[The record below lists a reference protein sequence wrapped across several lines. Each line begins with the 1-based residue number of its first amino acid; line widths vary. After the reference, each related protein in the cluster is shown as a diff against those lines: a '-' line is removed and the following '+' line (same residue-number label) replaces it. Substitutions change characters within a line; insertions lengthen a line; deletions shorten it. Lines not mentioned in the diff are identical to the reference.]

1 LVFTFL
7 NQGGI
12 VGGPNR
18 RELVARQCWVKLTP
32 CPPLQG
38 FKRYRATI
46 SGRRMTDKMFM
57 KIPVIGTVL
66 LKSAVAR
73 FTRTLGTLLRSGV
86 PILQG
91 LEITANTSD
100 NTVVRSA
107 VMEAR
112 SSIAAGEAIADPL
125 EKTEVFPPMVT
136 QMIRVGEETG
146 NLDEMLEKIAD
157 FYDDEVENAVESLV
171 KAIEPAMM
179 VVLGVIVGG
188 IVIAMYL
195 PIFSLITT
203 VGAG

>member
-1 LVFTFL
+1 MSLKLKFALSVAGLFSFVIYMIGICVLIIWFNLTAEEQAFLQQILAERIVDLLV
-7 NQGGI
+7 
-12 VGGPNR
+12 
-18 RELVARQCWVKLTP
+18 
-32 CPPLQG
+32 
-38 FKRYRATI
+38 
-46 SGRRMTDKMFM
+46 S
-57 KIPVIGTVL
+57 
-66 LKSAVAR
+66 
-73 FTRTLGTLLRSGV
+73 
-86 PILQG
+86 
-91 LEITANTSD
+91 
-100 NTVVRSA
+100 
-107 VMEAR
+107 
-112 SSIAAGEAIADPL
+112 AAGEAIADPL
-125 EKTEVFPPMVT
+125 EHTEVFPPMVT